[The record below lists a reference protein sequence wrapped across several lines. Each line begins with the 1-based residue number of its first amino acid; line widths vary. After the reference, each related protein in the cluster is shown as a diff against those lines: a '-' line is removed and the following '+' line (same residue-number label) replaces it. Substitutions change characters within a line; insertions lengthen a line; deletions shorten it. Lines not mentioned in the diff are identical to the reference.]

1 MTRRFGTLLMAMAV
15 SAAGAVGCGDAV
27 APAAA
32 LVTGEYG
39 ITDVA
44 VDDNFV
50 YFSTQGGTLKKV
62 SIDGGPIETLTD
74 VVRGAKRIAIDK
86 TDVYCVTDSGAVA
99 RVAKR
104 GGDLIQLAEGSE
116 IDAGGIVVDD
126 DAVYVTVQGSDG
138 LGALR
143 KVAKDGGAEIAVL
156 ASNQTNPG
164 ALALSLGH
172 LYWSVD
178 NALMEVP
185 TAGGEPQAFM
195 PDQNKPISVASDS
208 SYVYWAN
215 YGDGLVGRAGVDGS
229 SPIVVAANIENPY
242 QVAGDAVSVY
252 WTSTDG
258 TLSMVP
264 VGGELEPVVLSSGP
278 RGPIR
283 LALDAM
289 SIYWANYE
297 AGTVTMRPKP

>member
-1 MTRRFGTLLMAMAV
+1 MDRRFGVIMVATAV
-15 SAAGAVGCGDAV
+15 SGAVGCGDGV

-39 ITDVA
+39 ITDIA

-50 YFSTQGGTLKKV
+50 YFSTQGGALKKV
-62 SIDGGPIETLTD
+62 SIDGGPIETLASD
-74 VVRGAKRIAIDK
+74 VRGAKRIAIDA
-86 TDVYCVTDSGAVA
+86 TDVYCVTETGTVV

-104 GGDLIQLAEGSE
+104 GGELLQLAEGSE

-126 DAVYVTVQGSDG
+126 AGVYVTVQGTNG
-138 LGALR
+138 LGAVR
-143 KVAKDGGAEIAVL
+143 RMAKAGGAEIAEL

-172 LYWSVD
+172 LYWAVD
-178 NALMEVP
+178 DALIEMPVE
-185 TAGGEPQAFM
+185 GGDPHAFM
-195 PDQNKPISVASDS
+195 PDQSKPISVASDS

-215 YGDGLVGRAGVDGS
+215 FGDGLIGRAGVDGS
-229 SPIVVAANIENPY
+229 SPIVVAADVENPY
-242 QVAGDAVSVY
+242 QVAGDSVSVY

-258 TLSMVP
+258 TLSMAP
-264 VGGELEPVVLSSGP
+264 VGGEVEPVVLSSGP

-283 LALDAM
+283 LALDRT
-289 SIYWANYE
+289 SIYWSNYE
-297 AGTVTMRPKP
+297 AGTVIVRPKP